1 MAKKSAIAFFK
12 WREHTFFLNC
22 AENLW
27 INSAFIKLRREKKN
41 GNSFNS
47 SICSAFL
54 PLNWLF
60 DMIKRQATYLTVSN
74 HIILI
79 L

>member
-12 WREHTFFLNC
+12 WREHTFFSTVQKIYGSTVHLLNW
-22 AENLW
+22 E
-27 INSAFIKLRREKKN
+27 EKKN